1 MIQAYSHSDLLNTI
15 KNKEKAYL
23 LLFKQGSEI
32 SDCAFKNIAAGAKDI
47 KDLVILYANVNE
59 IRDIHDKYNIT
70 TVPSLLEFEMGVFK
84 NLFKGCNDVKYYKA
98 LFEDAIYYAETKN
111 QEKSQKKV
119 KIYSTPTCSWCNALK
134 AYLKL
139 HRIRYKDIDVSRDQ
153 QAAEEL
159 LRRSGQAGVPQTEI
173 NGEIIVGFNKA
184 RINELLGIRG

>member
-1 MIQAYSHSDLLNTI
+1 MIQVYSYSDLLNAI

-23 LLFKQGSEI
+23 LLLKQGSEI
-32 SDCAFKNIAAGAKDI
+32 SDCAYKNIAAGAKDV
-47 KDLVILYANVNE
+47 KDLVILYADINK

-84 NLFKGCNDVKYYKA
+84 NLIKGCNDVKYYKA

-111 QEKSQKKV
+111 QEKPQKQV
-119 KIYSTPTCSWCNALK
+119 NIYSTPTCSWCNALK

-139 HRIRYKDIDVSRDQ
+139 HRIRYNDIDVSRDQ
-153 QAAEEL
+153 RAAEEL
-159 LRRSGQAGVPQTEI
+159 LRRSGQTGVPQAEI
-173 NGEIIVGFNKA
+173 NGEIIVGFNKT